1 MISLH
6 HITLLSSIDHSPIFP
21 DKLHGCH
28 LQHQQ
33 SSQAEGAD
41 RAAADGGHGLSTGSA
56 RGGSRARARSRAS
69 LGAGARARARARAGG
84 SAAAIAAIVRAGC
97 LSSTRARAG
106 VGASHGHHG
115 GRAVDASGASARTGG
130 LHHC

>member
-56 RGGSRARARSRAS
+56 GGGSRVRARARAS
-69 LGAGARARARARAGG
+69 LGAGARARAR
-84 SAAAIAAIVRAGC
+84 AAAIAAIVRAGC

-106 VGASHGHHG
+106 VGASRGHHG
-115 GRAVDASGASARTGG
+115 GRAVDASGASARAGG